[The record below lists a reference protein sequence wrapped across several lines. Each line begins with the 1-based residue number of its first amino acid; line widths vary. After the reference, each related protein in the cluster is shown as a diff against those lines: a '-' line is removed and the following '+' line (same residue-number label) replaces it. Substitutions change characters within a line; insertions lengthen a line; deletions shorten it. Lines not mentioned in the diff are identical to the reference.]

1 MADVARA
8 AHLAARVY
16 GSLDAAL
23 DMTPRQLGAAAALE
37 AERRSAEL
45 QDLFYVAQVAAHGNE
60 KEVDMFLKDLRS

>member
-1 MADVARA
+1 MSDVARA

-37 AERRSAEL
+37 AERRSSEL
-45 QDLFYVAQVAAHGNE
+45 QEIFAISRVAAHGE
-60 KEVDMFLKDLRS
+60 KKDVDRLLKDLSA